1 MVNWPFNL
9 NTRQANLNMSN
20 LTLIVFFI
28 DHKMVFFINQ
38 IGQKIG
44 QPKK

>member
-1 MVNWPFNL
+1 MVNQPFNL

-20 LTLIVFFI
+20 LTL
-28 DHKMVFFINQ
+28 MVFFINQ